1 MVWTLNPACFN
12 SPMRPFRGYRSE
24 PVPPNSIRNG
34 CAFHWL
40 LIDDRQPSTM
50 LERLVEIGV
59 YRVWLGEMVI
69 HQTHVYRVTRRSGK
83 VGVRVS
89 GRRIGRRSGTGC
101 PSDCSVSLNN
111 WGAITG
117 TYIDANHNYHGDLR
131 NPKGKIVT
139 VDPAG
144 SIATGPVGINDAGA
158 VTGVYIDANNVFRG
172 FVRIPD

>member
-12 SPMRPFRGYRSE
+12 SPMRPFREYRSE
-24 PVPPNSIRNG
+24 LVPQNSIRNG

-40 LIDDRQPSTM
+40 LIDDRQSSTM

-101 PSDCSVSLNN
+101 PSDCSVSLN
-111 WGAITG
+111 
-117 TYIDANHNYHGDLR
+117 
-131 NPKGKIVT
+131 K
-139 VDPAG
+139 G
-144 SIATGPVGINDAGA
+144 SIEGIRLSFDEVVLSPLKKQERESCFFQCGLKSMGPSK
-158 VTGVYIDANNVFRG
+158 
-172 FVRIPD
+172 